1 MSRTENVDVVVVGG
15 GPAGSTVG
23 GLLAKAGRTVL
34 ILERETFPRYHIG
47 ESMVSGMAPLMEEL
61 GLIEEL
67 DARFQH
73 KSGITLRWGRDP
85 EPWRSDFSAAF
96 SSAGSHFT
104 HAWHVTRSE
113 FDELMLDNARKLGAM
128 VHEAAQVTGI
138 LRDEAGRVTG
148 VAYTQDGETHRATAR
163 FVVDA
168 SGQARLL
175 TRELTHTSWQED
187 LRNVAVWTYFDSYT
201 PIEYKDDILVEAIP
215 SGGWVWGI
223 PLSDTRLSMGYV
235 LSAEKLAEQTRG
247 GRTQR
252 DVFLD
257 CLKNSH
263 VAKTMVD
270 VEALGELRTTR
281 DWSHVCDTF
290 HGPGWVAVGD
300 AAAFIDPLFSSGVW
314 LGTSGAWLAARALD
328 AALGD
333 QGREEQALERFDAL
347 YRQLYKDILAYVRF
361 FMDPTRL
368 REEYE
373 ERAREIANMVTQSS
387 RVGFISMISG
397 VSAVADV
404 VDFDPMS
411 LEEVEDVLQEWDEQI
426 AASREAGEG
435 GGERSR
441 AQEVKAS
448 HKAHPVR

>member
-15 GPAGSTVG
+15 GPAGSTAA
-23 GLLAKAGRTVL
+23 GLLAKAGHEVL
-34 ILERETFPRYHIG
+34 VLERETFPRYHIG

-61 GLIEEL
+61 GLVAEL

-73 KSGITLRWGRDP
+73 KSGITLRWGKDP

-96 SSAGSHFT
+96 SSTGSHFT

-113 FDELMLDNARKLGAM
+113 FDELLLDNARSLGAK
-128 VHEAAQVTGI
+128 VHEAAQVTEV
-138 LRDEAGRVTG
+138 LKDESGRTTG
-148 VAYTQDGETHRATAR
+148 VVYTQGGETHRATAR

-168 SGQARLL
+168 SGQGRLL
-175 TRELTHTSWQED
+175 TRRLTQTSWQED
-187 LRNVAVWTYFDSYT
+187 LRNVAVWSYFDSYT
-201 PIEYKDDILVEAIP
+201 PLDHKDDILVEAIEG
-215 SGGWVWGI
+215 GGWVWGI

-235 LSAEKLAEQTRG
+235 LPVDKLTEETRA

-257 CLKNSH
+257 CLRRSNL
-263 VAKTMVD
+263 AKTMVD
-270 VEALGELRTTR
+270 VEALGELSTTR

-300 AAAFIDPLFSSGVW
+300 SAAFIDPLFSSGVW

-328 AALGD
+328 AALRD
-333 QGREEQALERFDAL
+333 EDREEASLQHFDAV
-347 YRQLYKDILAYVRF
+347 YRQLFQDILAYVRF

-373 ERAREIANMVTQSS
+373 ERAREIGNMVTQSS

-404 VDFDPMS
+404 VDFDPMNV
-411 LEEVEDVLQEWDEQI
+411 EEVEDLMQEWDEQ
-426 AASREAGEG
+426 ASGSREADGAG
-435 GGERSR
+435 RGPGV
-441 AQEVKAS
+441 ATVPQGTPAT
-448 HKAHPVR
+448 P

>member
-23 GLLAKAGRTVL
+23 SLLAKAGHTVL

-61 GLIEEL
+61 GLVDEL
-67 DARFQH
+67 DARFRH

-96 SSAGSHFT
+96 SATGSHFT

-128 VHEAAQVTGI
+128 VHEAAQVTEI
-138 LRDEAGRVTG
+138 LRDGTGRVTG

-168 SGQARLL
+168 SGQGRLL
-175 TRELTHTSWQED
+175 TRQLTRTNWQDD
-187 LRNVAVWTYFDSYT
+187 LRNVAVWTYFDSYS
-201 PIEYKDDILVEAIP
+201 PIAYQDDILVEAIQG
-215 SGGWVWGI
+215 GGWVWGI
-223 PLSDTRLSMGYV
+223 PLSDTKLSMGYV
-235 LSAEKLAEQTRG
+235 LSAEQLAEQTRG

-257 CLKNSH
+257 CLRDSH
-263 VAKTMVD
+263 VARTMVD
-270 VEALGELRTTR
+270 VETLGELRTTR

-290 HGPGWVAVGD
+290 HGPGWAAVGD

-314 LGTSGAWLAARALD
+314 LGTSGAWLAARAIG
-328 AALGD
+328 AALED
-333 QGREEQALERFDAL
+333 ERQEARALERFDAL
-347 YRQLYKDILAYVRF
+347 YRQLFKDILAYVRF

-373 ERAREIANMVTQSS
+373 ERAREIGNMVTQSS
-387 RVGFISMISG
+387 RVGFVSMISG
-397 VSAVADV
+397 VNAVADV

-411 LEEVEDVLQEWDEQI
+411 VEEVEGVMQEWDEQ
-426 AASREAGEG
+426 ATASREAT
-435 GGERSR
+435 
-441 AQEVKAS
+441 AS
-448 HKAHPVR
+448 GPAR

>member
-15 GPAGSTVG
+15 GPAGATAAS
-23 GLLAKAGRTVL
+23 LLAKAGHSVL
-34 ILERETFPRYHIG
+34 VLERETFPRYHIG

-67 DARFQH
+67 DTRFRH

-96 SSAGSHFT
+96 SATGSHFT

-113 FDELMLDNARKLGAM
+113 FDQLMLDNARRLGAS
-128 VHEAAQVTGI
+128 VHEAAQVTDV
-138 LRDEAGRVTG
+138 LQDETGRVTG
-148 VAYTQDGETHRATAR
+148 VTYTHGGETHRATAR

-168 SGQARLL
+168 SGQGRTL
-175 TRELTHTSWQED
+175 TRRLTRTTWQED
-187 LRNVAVWTYFDSYT
+187 LRNVAVWTYYDSFT
-201 PIEYKDDILVEAIP
+201 PIADQDDILVEAIQG
-215 SGGWVWGI
+215 GGWVWAI
-223 PLSDTRLSMGYV
+223 PLSETELSLGYV
-235 LSAEKLAEQTRG
+235 LAAEQLAERTRD

-257 CLKNSH
+257 CLRESH
-263 VAKTMVD
+263 VARTMVD
-270 VEALGELRTTR
+270 PEALGDLRTTR

-314 LGTSGAWLAARALD
+314 LGTSGAWLAARAID
-328 AALGD
+328 AALTDGE
-333 QGREEQALERFDAL
+333 REGQALERFDAL
-347 YRQLYKDILAYVRF
+347 YRQLFKDILAYVRF

-373 ERAREIANMVTQSS
+373 ERAREIGNMVTQSS
-387 RVGFISMISG
+387 RVGFVSMISG
-397 VSAVADV
+397 VNAVADV

-411 LEEVEDVLQEWDEQI
+411 VEDVEDVLQEWDERT
-426 AASREAGEG
+426 AAGTTDGEHADAREATV
-435 GGERSR
+435 S
-441 AQEVKAS
+441 
-448 HKAHPVR
+448 

>member
-1 MSRTENVDVVVVGG
+1 MSRTESVDVVVVGG
-15 GPAGSTVG
+15 GPAGATAGS
-23 GLLAKAGRTVL
+23 LLAKAGHTVL

-61 GLIEEL
+61 GLVEEL
-67 DARFQH
+67 DARFRP

-96 SSAGSHFT
+96 SATGSHFT

-128 VHEAAQVTGI
+128 VHEAAQVTKV
-138 LRDEAGRVTG
+138 LQDETGRVTG
-148 VAYTQDGETHRATAR
+148 VAYTQDGETHQVTAR

-168 SGQARLL
+168 SGQGRLL
-175 TRELTHTSWQED
+175 TRQLTETSWQED

-201 PIEYKDDILVEAIP
+201 PIEDKDDILVEAIQG
-215 SGGWVWGI
+215 GGWVWGI
-223 PLSDTRLSMGYV
+223 PLSETKLSMGYV
-235 LSAEKLAEQTRG
+235 LPAEMLAEQTRG

-257 CLKNSH
+257 CLKDSH
-263 VAKTMVD
+263 VAKKMVD
-270 VEALGELRTTR
+270 VAALGDLSTTR

-290 HGPGWVAVGD
+290 HGPGWAAVGD

-328 AALGD
+328 AALKD
-333 QGREEQALERFDAL
+333 EGREEQVLERFDSL
-347 YRQLYKDILAYVRF
+347 YRQLFKDILAYVRF

-373 ERAREIANMVTQSS
+373 ERAREIGNMVTQSS
-387 RVGFISMISG
+387 RVGFVSMISG

-411 LEEVEDVLQEWDEQI
+411 AEEVEGVMQEWDEQA
-426 AASREAGEG
+426 AASQEAGEG
-435 GGERSR
+435 DEERSL
-441 AQEVKAS
+441 AQEAHAS
-448 HKAHPVR
+448 

>member
-15 GPAGSTVG
+15 GPAGSTIG
-23 GLLAKAGRTVL
+23 SLLAKSGHTVL

-73 KSGITLRWGRDP
+73 KSGISLRWGRDP

-96 SSAGSHFT
+96 SATGSHFT

-113 FDELMLDNARKLGAM
+113 FDQLMLDNARKLGAT
-128 VHEAAQVTGI
+128 VHEAAHVTEI
-138 LRDEAGRVTG
+138 LRDETGRVTG
-148 VAYTQDGETHRATAR
+148 VAYTLDGESRRATGR

-168 SGQARLL
+168 SGQGRVL
-175 TRELTHTSWQED
+175 TRQMTETTWQED

-201 PIEYKDDILVEAIP
+201 PIEYKDDILVEAIQG
-215 SGGWVWGI
+215 GGWVWGI

-235 LSAEKLAEQTRG
+235 LSAGKLSEETRG

-257 CLKNSH
+257 CLEASH
-263 VAKTMVD
+263 LAKTMVD
-270 VEALGELRTTR
+270 LGAVGELRTTR

-290 HGPGWVAVGD
+290 HGRGWVAVGD
-300 AAAFIDPLFSSGVW
+300 SAAFIDPLFSSGVW
-314 LGTSGAWLAARALD
+314 LGTSAAWLAARAIG
-328 AALGD
+328 AALED
-333 QGREEQALERFDAL
+333 AEQEQLALERFDTL
-347 YRQLYKDILAYVRF
+347 YRQMFKDILAYVRF

-373 ERAREIANMVTQSS
+373 ERALQIQKMVTQNS

-397 VSAVADV
+397 VSAIADV
-404 VDFDPMS
+404 VDFDPMN
-411 LEEVEDVLQEWDEQI
+411 VEDVEDVMQDWDEQTA
-426 AASREAGEG
+426 AASSTAGD
-435 GGERSR
+435 
-441 AQEVKAS
+441 
-448 HKAHPVR
+448 